1 MTPSNGNIFH
11 VISLLF
17 GKSPVNGEFPIQRPV
32 TWSFDVF
39 FDLRLNQQLNKQWR
53 CQWFEMPSCSLCQCN
68 ALIWACYTETDH
80 FPATRIIELFSHRV
94 LLLCKSNCIAAQN
107 PVEHT
112 VCVGLGVVVVN
123 TGNAEVTRL
132 LNEAHAE
139 NPHHRSL
146 WSQSTP
152 CLICMVRHTN
162 NTFSWPQKILRYS
175 WPVMFNCRIICCHNI
190 FGQPAVIIRSTP
202 DTTDFFNVPWLYYAC
217 QNGMG
222 GYIFGIDCNLMAS
235 LQSWCKSA

>member
-1 MTPSNGNIFH
+1 METFSTLLAFCSGNHRSTVNSQYKGQWRGALMFSLICAWTNSWTNNGDA
-11 VISLLF
+11 S
-17 GKSPVNGEFPIQRPV
+17 
-32 TWSFDVF
+32 
-39 FDLRLNQQLNKQWR
+39 DLRCHHAHYVNV
-53 CQWFEMPSCSLCQCN
+53 MH
-68 ALIWACYTETDH
+68 LIWACYTETDH

-112 VCVGLGVVVVN
+112 VCVGLGVVMVN

-222 GYIFGIDCNLMAS
+222 GYIFGIDCILMAS